1 MKSSIYYILFSLLAF
16 SCSKNEEAKPD
27 TQLCESGKT
36 LFELVDGKE
45 YTSPTVDDATMKID
59 GYEVTVVEQEKSFSI
74 KAEFIDCFTSPVSTV
89 TSAIEWVDGDR
100 RAELTHFGE
109 QNILNMKC
117 FEGDKL
123 VVGFI
128 HQL

>member
-1 MKSSIYYILFSLLAF
+1 MKSSILPILALLVF
-16 SCSKNEEAKPD
+16 SCSKNEDPKPD
-27 TQLCESGKT
+27 AKLCESGKT

-45 YTSPTVDDATMKID
+45 YTSTTVEDATMKID
-59 GYEVTVVEQEKSFSI
+59 GYQVTVVEQEKSFSI
-74 KAEFIDCFTSPVSTV
+74 KAESIDCFTSPVSMV
-89 TSAIEWVDGDR
+89 TSAIEWVDGDN

-117 FEGDKL
+117 YEGDKL

-128 HQL
+128 QQL